1 MNIEENT
8 EKSDSTN
15 FENSTNST
23 QNGNISS
30 PEYSIDPNSQYIS
43 LCLVGCVSAGK
54 STILNAFFGQDY
66 AQCKIKRT
74 TMVPYKFVETDNY
87 NGTGTTIGS
96 IGSIGS
102 IDSFETINRTIA
114 SVNDTVYTHTQAGN
128 EPILENYGD
137 ELTFRVPKTDMNLN
151 EKIKLCIYDIPGLN
165 DAKTKNTYY
174 TYLEQNFHKF
184 NIILFVID
192 IHSGLNTTDEMDIL
206 NFLVRKIKT
215 FSENNNAYKKIK
227 LLAVVNKADDMQ
239 LDNECLKVLG
249 ELGEMFEHISQTI
262 KQEFKNAGIGEH
274 FINCIPI
281 CGLDAHLYRVIKR
294 FRDINKLSDEN
305 ILRIGV
311 NEEGSKF
318 RKLSKD
324 VQRIRVEHKIHSK
337 EFVDD
342 MIKLSG
348 FSQIEKAI
356 GDYVQRNGVD
366 AILDNILFEYSQL
379 PPLLAD
385 TLLADFE
392 VKINTLVKLVDFEEL
407 KPVFEH
413 KMSKLRRE
421 FNSIVC
427 KKIKEH
433 KRPMTVYV
441 YYNEL
446 MDTLRNNQHLVRTVG
461 THYDLNVWVPH
472 VVDRILKLVKNEFKC
487 CNLPISTVHTYMKAI
502 ENIGALNKTNVN
514 QLIESLESNVKK
526 NQTFIYDFEIEQI
539 IETLE
544 LFSISDNYLEFVRYF
559 MMVWYLNINSV
570 SLLIKKQLFLSSH
583 GEIPLKEF
591 INDLRLELKSSFAE
605 KIKIYKKGVCVDT
618 KDKDITMES
627 YYIELCRKMGDTSNF
642 CASNIFV

>member
-8 EKSDSTN
+8 EKSDSTD
-15 FENSTNST
+15 FENSTKST
-23 QNGNISS
+23 QNENISN
-30 PEYSIDPNSQYIS
+30 PEYSTNTNSQYIS

-74 TMVPYKFVETDNY
+74 TMVPNKFVETDDY
-87 NGTGTTIGS
+87 NGTT
-96 IGSIGS
+96 
-102 IDSFETINRTIA
+102 IDSFETINQTI
-114 SVNDTVYTHTQAGN
+114 VTTNHTVYTHTQTGN
-128 EPILENYGD
+128 ELRLDDYDN
-137 ELTFRVPKTDMNLN
+137 ELTFSVPRTDMNLS

-184 NIILFVID
+184 NICLFVID

-206 NFLVRKIKT
+206 NFLINKIKT
-215 FSENNNAYKKIK
+215 FSENTNAYKKIK

-239 LDNECLKVLG
+239 LNNDSLEVLG

-262 KQEFKNAGIGEH
+262 KQEFKSNGIYEH
-274 FINCIPI
+274 FIDCIPI

-379 PPLLAD
+379 PPLFVD
-385 TLLADFE
+385 TLIADFE
-392 VKINTLVKLVDFEEL
+392 AKINTLVKLVDFEEL
-407 KPVFEH
+407 KPVFDH

-421 FNSIVC
+421 FNAIVC
-427 KKIKEH
+427 KKIKEYT
-433 KRPMTVYV
+433 RPMTVYV

-446 MDTLRNNQHLVRTVG
+446 METLKNNKHLVQTVG

-472 VVDRILKLVKNEFKC
+472 VVERIFKLVKNEFKC
-487 CNLPISTVHTYMKAI
+487 YNLSISTVHTYMKAI

-514 QLIESLESNVKK
+514 QIIESLESNVKK
-526 NQTFIYDFEIEQI
+526 NGTFTYDYETDQI

-559 MMVWYLNINSV
+559 MMVWYSNINSDMI
-570 SLLIKKQLFLSSH
+570 LIKKQLFLSKH
-583 GEIPLKEF
+583 NEIPLKEF
-591 INDLRLELKSSFAE
+591 IGDLRLELKRSFAE
-605 KIKIYKKGVCVDT
+605 KIKIYKKGVCVDP
-618 KDKDITMES
+618 KDKDIMLES
-627 YYIELCRKMGDTSNF
+627 YYIDLCKKLNDDSNF
-642 CASNIFV
+642 SK